1 MEKTITLSLE
11 EYNQLLKYKDVF
23 DNKKTVYINMFD
35 KNITSY
41 TENEAIERLL
51 KELEE
56 VEKEN
61 EKIFEKSIE
70 LQLENKKIC
79 ELYKQL
85 QMEAKVLSYDIE
97 KFKKIPW
104 YKRISYKFQNIL

>member
-1 MEKTITLSLE
+1 MNINYKINKMEKTITLSLE

-35 KNITSY
+35 KSITSY
-41 TENEAIERLL
+41 TENEAIERVL

-61 EKIFEKSIE
+61 ENIY
-70 LQLENKKIC
+70 
-79 ELYKQL
+79 ELYKKFEI
-85 QMEAKVLSYDIE
+85 EAKVLSSKIK
-97 KFKKIPW
+97 KFESLPW
-104 YKRISYKFQNIL
+104 YKRISYKF